1 MTVTPQ
7 GYTDYQTTYDLRG
20 AAKRRLGRIANA
32 ETSEGEFSKFRSQ
45 LDNNQRAFDEQMQMR
60 RAGLDSLAIR
70 SRNAESL
77 NEWGSDLLGRVNAQM
92 NPWESSW
99 IGGGGSTGGNE
110 FEALTRS
117 IAHHESNNNY
127 QAVNQHSGALGKYQ
141 IMPFN
146 ISSWSRQA
154 LGYTISPSQ
163 FLSSP
168 QYQEQIARHQL
179 RNYYN
184 QYGSAGAAVA
194 WYAGPGAAN
203 RFVSSG
209 YASQGREANNYPSV
223 YGYLN
228 NIMGTLRRFL

>member
-1 MTVTPQ
+1 MSVTAE
-7 GYTDYQTTYDLRG
+7 GYTDYHTTYDLRG
-20 AAKRRLGRIANA
+20 AARRRLGRISGTDSS
-32 ETSEGEFSKFRSQ
+32 ETEFSKFQSQ
-45 LDNNQRAFDEQMQMR
+45 LESNQRAFDEQMQMR
-60 RAGLDSLAIR
+60 QAGLDSLAMR
-70 SRNAESL
+70 SQNADSL
-77 NEWGSDLLGRVNAQM
+77 NEWGSDLLGRINAQM

-99 IGGGGSTGGNE
+99 IGAGVGSTGNE
-110 FEALTRS
+110 FDALTRS
-117 IAHHESNNNY
+117 IAHHESGGSY
-127 QAVNQHSGALGKYQ
+127 SAVNQHSGALGKYQ

-146 ISSWSRQA
+146 ISSWSKQA
-154 LGYTISPSQ
+154 LGYAISPSQ

-184 QYGSAGAAVA
+184 QYGAAGAAVA

-209 YASQGREANNYPSV
+209 YASTGQEANGYPSV